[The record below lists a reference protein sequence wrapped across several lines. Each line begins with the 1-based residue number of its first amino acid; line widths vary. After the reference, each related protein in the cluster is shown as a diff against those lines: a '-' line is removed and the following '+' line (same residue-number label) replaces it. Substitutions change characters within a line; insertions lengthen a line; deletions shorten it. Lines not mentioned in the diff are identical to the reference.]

1 MIGSLFAGISGLS
14 ANSTAMTVIGD
25 NIANVNTTAF
35 KSNKSSFANVLSQS
49 LGGSATGGIGRGVEF
64 WGVSPSWSQGSIE
77 NTSNATDMAING
89 KGFFMVEDDSG
100 SAFYTRA
107 GEFSFNKDGYLVNPD
122 GLYVQGYSVS
132 SIAADNTITLGPI
145 ENINVPGESTAPP
158 QATTTS
164 TLDINLDAGAAE
176 NDTYSSTQTI
186 YDSLGNAIPLTLT
199 FTKTAVANAWT
210 AEVSV
215 PPGTVAAPVTDI
227 GFVDTAGVFSKTYA
241 LTFDGS
247 GNLLLPG
254 TNPSITLT
262 TLVNGADDISGTDAI
277 NWDLFDSAG
286 TTNGDLTQ
294 YAAASTTSFNTQNGH
309 AAGNL
314 RGVSV
319 DESGYV
325 IGAYSNGQLT
335 PLYQVVLADF
345 PSYFGLSKMGGNLY
359 VESRASGQA
368 MPGVPLTG
376 SLGSISPSAIE
387 MSNVDLAQEFVKM
400 ITTQRAFQANSR
412 VITTSDEILQE
423 LISLK
428 R

>member
-107 GEFSFNKDGYLVNPD
+107 GEFSFNKDGDLVNPD
-122 GLYVQGYSVS
+122 GLYVQGYTVS
-132 SIAADNTITLGPI
+132 SIAADDTITLGPI

-158 QATTTS
+158 QATTTT
-164 TLDINLDAGAAE
+164 TLDINLDAGAAVS
-176 NDTYSSTQTI
+176 DTYSSTQTI
-186 YDSLGNAIPLTLT
+186 YDSLGNAIPLSLT
-199 FTKTAVANAWT
+199 FEKTAANVWT
-210 AEVSV
+210 ASV
-215 PPGTVAAPVTDI
+215 TVPAGTLN
-227 GFVDTAGVFSKTYA
+227 GG
-241 LTFDGS
+241 
-247 GNLLLPG
+247 G
-254 TNPSITLT
+254 TI
-262 TLVNGADDISGTDAI
+262 DISDNTLNFGNDGTLSNGTDRKITITGLASGAVDISDAASSAI
-277 NWDLFDSAG
+277 NWDLFDTAG
-286 TTNGDLTQ
+286 ATNGDLTQ
-294 YAAASTTSFNTQNGH
+294 YAAASTTNFNTQDGY

-319 DESGYV
+319 DEKGFV
-325 IGAYSNGQLT
+325 TGVYSNGQLT
-335 PLYQVVLADF
+335 PLYQVVLAEF
-345 PSYFGLSKMGGNLY
+345 PSYFGLSKMGNNLY
-359 VESRASGQA
+359 AESRASGQA
-368 MPGVPLTG
+368 MTGIPLSG